1 MKKIYETAELEIVN
15 FQVMDIVR
23 TIDVIVGGD
32 DDIDWGK

>member
-23 TIDVIVGGD
+23 TSDVIVGGD